1 MERIKLRERPPLLM
15 AIPKLPLPVRP
26 SLLQQRAIMRI
37 LVNDEPRDVA
47 EAATLATFMHSLQL
61 PSFDGVAVACN
72 ETVVP
77 RDRWEAHS
85 LHESDRLIIIHATQG
100 G

>member
-1 MERIKLRERPPLLM
+1 
-15 AIPKLPLPVRP
+15 
-26 SLLQQRAIMRI
+26 MRI

-72 ETVVP
+72 EAVVP
-77 RDRWEAHS
+77 RDRWDAHP
-85 LHESDRLIIIHATQG
+85 LRESDRLLIIHATQG